1 MLLTVTILV
10 LYGISI
16 NAQDIASNEDFSVS
30 KQIQD
35 KFQIINQRFHG
46 GTKVPKSIKGIVK
59 SYSKKL
65 KKSKK
70 ITRKHVQFTKKKVKL
85 EVCGCHRQLYVNED
99 NDSNS
104 NQTMCSLDSSLR
116 GNRQK
121 VISYSLYGQEDSIR
135 EEKYHKHYFQGV
147 FSNYKSMRQHYP
159 DWIFRL
165 YFDFEDND
173 PRLQIL
179 CHFACKNPGLDLCH
193 VKKIPALGD
202 IEPIFPMIWRFLP
215 TIDPQVDY
223 FMSRDLDA
231 LIVPREVIAVKEWI
245 KSGKALHVMRDHYH
259 HGNCIVG
266 CCWGLKLSDLEKSMM
281 ASAFALVAKDSILYV
296 DQEAYGEDQ
305 QFLRWYVWP
314 WTMSNSLSHDSYY
327 CNVYPHTS
335 PFPTERKIES
345 FNYVSAFPFSFE
357 PYKAVCPQKCRP
369 KNHPEWEYC

>member
-1 MLLTVTILV
+1 MLLTVTILAFC
-10 LYGISI
+10 GISI

-46 GTKVPKSIKGIVK
+46 GTKVPKSIKSIVK

-99 NDSNS
+99 NHSNS
-104 NQTMCSLDSSLR
+104 NQTMCSLDASLR

-121 VISYSLYGQEDSIR
+121 VIAYSLYGQEDSIR
-135 EEKYHKHYFQGV
+135 EEKYHKHYFEGV

-193 VKKIPALGD
+193 LVL
-202 IEPIFPMIWRFLP
+202 
-215 TIDPQVDY
+215 
-223 FMSRDLDA
+223 
-231 LIVPREVIAVKEWI
+231 
-245 KSGKALHVMRDHYH
+245 
-259 HGNCIVG
+259 
-266 CCWGLKLSDLEKSMM
+266 LK
-281 ASAFALVAKDSILYV
+281 
-296 DQEAYGEDQ
+296 
-305 QFLRWYVWP
+305 
-314 WTMSNSLSHDSYY
+314 
-327 CNVYPHTS
+327 
-335 PFPTERKIES
+335 
-345 FNYVSAFPFSFE
+345 
-357 PYKAVCPQKCRP
+357 
-369 KNHPEWEYC
+369 